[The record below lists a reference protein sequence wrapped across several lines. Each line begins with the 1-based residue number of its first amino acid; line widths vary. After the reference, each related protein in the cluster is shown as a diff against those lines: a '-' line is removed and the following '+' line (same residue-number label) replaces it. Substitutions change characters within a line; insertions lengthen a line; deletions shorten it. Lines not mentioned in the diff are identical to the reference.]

1 MIRWKVPLYKILVDN
16 DDIKSITSTIKR
28 GMHWA
33 EGPEIEEFEKKLA
46 DYLGVN
52 YCVMMNSGT
61 SALHSL
67 MIAYNI
73 KKNDEILV
81 PSFTFVSTINS
92 GLMVNATPK
101 FVDIEN
107 ETYGMNPH
115 MLEKSINKKSKMIIP
130 IHYSGLPCKIDEIR
144 TIAKRNKKILVED
157 SAESIG
163 AKINSKKIGS
173 FGDASIFSF
182 AGNKVL
188 TTGEGGAV
196 TTNSLKLYK
205 KCKLLRSHG
214 RKIGNYFLSTNKPE
228 YIQLG
233 YNWRMSTITAAIG
246 LSQLNKIEKLINLR
260 QKNAKILNSKLRKI
274 PELTLPPEPKNF
286 RHVYQ
291 LYSILTPN
299 QSIRN
304 QLQKHLSSQGIMS
317 KVFFYP
323 VHLTSFHKKLQ
334 RNTKLKVTEEI
345 SSRILSLP
353 MYPNMTKEELELVYE
368 TIFDFFEKNHNKFN
382 DTNFD

>member
-1 MIRWKVPLYKILVDN
+1 MIRWKVPLYKILVDK
-16 DDIKSITSTIKR
+16 DDISDISKVIKR

-33 EGPEIEEFEKKLA
+33 EGPEIEEFEKSLA

-52 YCVMMNSGT
+52 YCVTMNSGT
-61 SALHSL
+61 SALHATML
-67 MIAYNI
+67 AYDI

-81 PSFTFVSTINS
+81 PSFTFISTANS
-92 GLMVNATPK
+92 ALMVNAKPK

-107 ETYGMNPH
+107 ETYGMDPKK
-115 MLEKSINKKSKMIIP
+115 LEKAITKKSKLIMP
-130 IHYSGLPCKIDEIR
+130 IHYSGLPCKIDQIR
-144 TIAKRNKKILVED
+144 TIAKQNKQILIED
-157 SAESIG
+157 SAESLG
-163 AKINSKKIGS
+163 AEINSKKIGS

-188 TTGEGGAV
+188 TTGEGGAL
-196 TTNSLKLYK
+196 TTNSTKLYK
-205 KCKLLRSHG
+205 KCKLIRSHG

-260 QKNAKILNSKLRKI
+260 RKNSKTLNSKLKKI
-274 PELTLPPEPKNF
+274 PEIVLPPEPKNF
-286 RHVYQ
+286 KHVYQ

-299 QSIRN
+299 QTTRN
-304 QLQKHLSSQGIMS
+304 NLQKYLSDNGIMS

-323 VHLTSFHKKLQ
+323 VHLTSFYQ
-334 RNTKLKVTEEI
+334 KLKKYSNLNTTENI

-353 MYPNMTKEELELVYE
+353 MYPNMTSEELHL
-368 TIFDFFEKNHNKFN
+368 ICDSISAFFESK
-382 DTNFD
+382 T

>member
-1 MIRWKVPLYKILVDN
+1 MIRWKIPLYKILVDK
-16 DDIKSITSTIKR
+16 DDILDISKVIKR

-33 EGPEIEEFEKKLA
+33 EGPEIEEFEKSLA

-52 YCVMMNSGT
+52 YCVAMNSGT
-61 SALHSL
+61 SALHATML
-67 MIAYNI
+67 AYDI

-81 PSFTFVSTINS
+81 PSFTFISTANS
-92 GLMVNATPK
+92 ALMVNAKPK

-107 ETYGMNPH
+107 ETYGMNPKK
-115 MLEKSINKKSKMIIP
+115 LEKAITKKSKLIMP
-130 IHYSGLPCKIDEIR
+130 IHYSGLPCKIDKIR
-144 TIAKRNKKILVED
+144 TIAKQNKQILIED
-157 SAESIG
+157 AAESLG
-163 AKINSKKIGS
+163 AEINSKKIGS

-196 TTNSLKLYK
+196 TTNSIKLYK
-205 KCKLLRSHG
+205 KCKLIRSHG

-228 YIQLG
+228 YVQLG

-246 LSQLNKIEKLINLR
+246 LSQLNKIEKLIKLR
-260 QKNAKILNSKLRKI
+260 RKNSKTLNSTLKKI
-274 PELTLPPEPKNF
+274 PEITIPPEPKNF
-286 RHVYQ
+286 KHVYQ

-299 QSIRN
+299 QTMRN
-304 QLQKHLSSQGIMS
+304 KLQKHLSDNGIMS

-323 VHLTSFHKKLQ
+323 VHLTSFYQ
-334 RNTKLKVTEEI
+334 KLKKHSNLNMTENI

-353 MYPNMTKEELELVYE
+353 MYPNMTNEELYLISDSISE
-368 TIFDFFEKNHNKFN
+368 FFESK
-382 DTNFD
+382 T

>member
-1 MIRWKVPLYKILVDN
+1 MIRWKVPLYKILVEK
-16 DDIKSITSTIKR
+16 DDLLDISKVIKR

-33 EGPEIEEFEKKLA
+33 EGPEIEEFEKSLA

-52 YCVMMNSGT
+52 YCVAMNSGT
-61 SALHSL
+61 SALHAT
-67 MIAYNI
+67 MIAYDI

-81 PSFTFVSTINS
+81 PSFTFVSTANAA
-92 GLMVNATPK
+92 LMVNAKPK
-101 FVDIEN
+101 FVDIETK
-107 ETYGMNPH
+107 TYGMDPNI
-115 MLEKSINKKSKMIIP
+115 LKKSISNKSKIIMP
-130 IHYSGLPCKIDEIR
+130 IHYSGLPCQIDEIQS
-144 TIAKRNKKILVED
+144 IAKENKKILIED

-163 AKINSKKIGS
+163 STINSKKIGS

-196 TTNSLKLYK
+196 TTDSSKLYK
-205 KCKLLRSHG
+205 KFKLIRSHG
-214 RKIGNYFLSTNKPE
+214 RKVGNYFLSTNKPE

-246 LSQLNKIEKLINLR
+246 LSQLNKIDKLISLR
-260 QKNAKILNSKLRKI
+260 RKNAKILNSYLKKI
-274 PELTLPPEPKNF
+274 DTITLPPEPENYK
-286 RHVYQ
+286 HVFQ

-304 QLQKHLSSQGIMS
+304 ELQKFLATKGIMS

-323 VHLTSFHKKLQ
+323 VHLTAYYKKFK
-334 RNTKLKVTEEI
+334 NTKSLDTTENI
-345 SSRILSLP
+345 SKKILSLP
-353 MYPNMTKEELELVYE
+353 MYPNMKKEEIQLIYE
-368 TIFDFFEKNHNKFN
+368 SIFEFFEKKQQ
-382 DTNFD
+382 

>member
-1 MIRWKVPLYKILVDN
+1 MIRWKVPLYKILVDK
-16 DDIKSITSTIKR
+16 DDISDISKVIKR

-33 EGPEIEEFEKKLA
+33 EGPEIEEFEKSLA

-52 YCVMMNSGT
+52 YCVTMNSGT
-61 SALHSL
+61 SVLHATML
-67 MIAYNI
+67 AYDI

-81 PSFTFVSTINS
+81 PSFTFISTANS
-92 GLMVNATPK
+92 ALMVNAKPK

-107 ETYGMNPH
+107 ETYGMDPKK
-115 MLEKSINKKSKMIIP
+115 LEKAITKKSKLIMP
-130 IHYSGLPCKIDEIR
+130 IHYSGLPCKIDQIR
-144 TIAKRNKKILVED
+144 TIAKQNKQILIED
-157 SAESIG
+157 SAESLG
-163 AKINSKKIGS
+163 AEINSKKIGS

-188 TTGEGGAV
+188 TTGEGGAL
-196 TTNSLKLYK
+196 TTNSTKLYK
-205 KCKLLRSHG
+205 KCKLIRSHG

-260 QKNAKILNSKLRKI
+260 RKNSKTLNSKLKKI
-274 PELTLPPEPKNF
+274 PEIVLPPEPKNF
-286 RHVYQ
+286 KHVYQ

-299 QSIRN
+299 QTTRN
-304 QLQKHLSSQGIMS
+304 NLQKYLSDNGIMS

-323 VHLTSFHKKLQ
+323 VHLTSFYQ
-334 RNTKLKVTEEI
+334 KLKKYSNLNTTENI

-353 MYPNMTKEELELVYE
+353 MYPNMTSEELHL
-368 TIFDFFEKNHNKFN
+368 ICDSISAFFESK
-382 DTNFD
+382 T